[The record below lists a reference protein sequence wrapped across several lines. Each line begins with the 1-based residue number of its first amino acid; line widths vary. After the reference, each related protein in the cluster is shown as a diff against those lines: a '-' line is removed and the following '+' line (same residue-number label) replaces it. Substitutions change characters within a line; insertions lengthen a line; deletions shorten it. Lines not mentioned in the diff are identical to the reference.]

1 MAGTGN
7 GGSGSTRTRSRSE
20 GLTADQVAEL
30 RRWALRVGSNGAEGT
45 LRAATKAVVKLANE
59 SNRLRTPDAGDDW
72 GWSEGANGTDQAS
85 TPTPAELEMAR
96 AWASSVLGNG
106 ASRELKAAARAII
119 LLADD
124 VEALQ
129 TGSAR
134 PRHGERGAR
143 TATGGR
149 NGGSLGARLSQ
160 AGAGWRKTH
169 PLAVLAAVVPLVVLF
184 VLFVISRAFAPSL
197 DGQGPQNSALV
208 GAAGMQQLAFSAESG
223 DPSAVRW
230 TLDGEDVTADA
241 TTANGRST
249 LKPAKLGRRR
259 AHGRGAGR
267 RPRAVERSE
276 GDLDV
281 HGGHDAA
288 EDRDPRQRPPGARAD
303 AVRAGGQRRAG
314 RDADGRRE
322 ARRADGR
329 CVHDAIP
336 VAARPASGA
345 PGRGL
350 GREHYGRDRLVHAR
364 PTKARRAD
372 ARRARHGGRLGERRA
387 PRRCAPAVEEGKI
400 NTVELDLKDELGVI
414 GWNAP
419 VAVREG
425 RSAPYAISTTSAGR

>member
-1 MAGTGN
+1 MV
-7 GGSGSTRTRSRSE
+7 R
-20 GLTADQVAEL
+20 
-30 RRWALRVGSNGAEGT
+30 
-45 LRAATKAVVKLANE
+45 
-59 SNRLRTPDAGDDW
+59 
-72 GWSEGANGTDQAS
+72 GANGDQAS

-169 PLAVLAAVVPLVVLF
+169 PLAVLAAVVPLLVLF

-230 TLDGEDVTADA
+230 TLDDEDVTADA
-241 TTANGRST
+241 TTVNGRST
-249 LKPAKLGRRR
+249 LKPAKLDDGEHTVEARVGGLAPWSGAERRGRSRWTR
-259 AHGRGAGR
+259 
-267 RPRAVERSE
+267 
-276 GDLDV
+276 
-281 HGGHDAA
+281 DAA

-314 RDADGRRE
+314 GDADGRQE
-322 ARRADGR
+322 AVELTDG
-329 CVHDAIP
+329 AFTMQFP
-336 VAARPASGA
+336 SPPARPLKLLAEDSAGNT
-345 PGRGL
+345 
-350 GREHYGRDRLVHAR
+350 YGRDSLVR
-364 PTKARRAD
+364 ARRTRPAAPMRAVHVTAD
-372 ARRARHGGRLGERRA
+372 AWANDELRAGVLQL
-387 PRRCAPAVEEGKI
+387 VEEGKI
-400 NTVELDLKDELGVI
+400 NTVELDLKDEVGVI

-419 VAVREG
+419 VPFKE
-425 RSAPYAISTTSAGR
+425 RSAPYAIFTTSAGR